1 MIIDDNIEFYPK
13 EYPEDKAADYPAI
26 LLEFASPFVDE
37 NDPNELFMTK
47 IKIVELIWNYCIA
60 KEFNLSVFD
69 SINDAIE
76 AANKR
81 NAEME
86 FIANILIKMKEEGY
100 EPYKHYIK
108 KTELIINEN
117 GEKYIRVDALHPS
130 TFSMHF

>member
-1 MIIDDNIEFYPK
+1 MDFYPK

-37 NDPNELFMTK
+37 NDLDELFMTK

-60 KEFNLSVFD
+60 KEFNLNILE
-69 SINDAIE
+69 SISDAIVE
-76 AANKR
+76 ANKR

-86 FIANILIKMKEEGY
+86 FVATHLIKMKEEGY

-108 KTELIINEN
+108 KTELMIDKN
-117 GEKYIRVDALHPS
+117 GEKFLSVEALHPS
-130 TFSMHF
+130 AFSKYF